1 MNPYFSL
8 AQDWINTIDVDTFV
22 MEYSSVQVE
31 TDDTVLLFFFFWW
44 QNGMQCI
51 GRLVIRSSYM
61 KCKCHNTDYISIKPK

>member
-31 TDDTVLLFFFFWW
+31 TDDTVLLFFF
-44 QNGMQCI
+44 
-51 GRLVIRSSYM
+51 LVTEWYAMHWKISY
-61 KCKCHNTDYISIKPK
+61 P